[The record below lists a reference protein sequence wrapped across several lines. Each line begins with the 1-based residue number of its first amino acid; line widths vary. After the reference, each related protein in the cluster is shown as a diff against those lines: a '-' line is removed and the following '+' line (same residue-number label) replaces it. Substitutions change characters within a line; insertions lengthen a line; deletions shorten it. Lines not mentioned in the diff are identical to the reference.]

1 MKITKKLTKGIALGA
16 AALLSVG
23 MLAGCASGGSGG
35 SGDTDT
41 GGDSGSADGFTVGI
55 SVAAG
60 QNSTLQAIVEGLR
73 AELERVGGELITADA
88 QLDIDKQIADIDTF
102 VNRGVDAI
110 VVIPIDFPTLGNT
123 LQRADAAG
131 IPLFGNDALVGSDVT
146 AEELA
151 PLRAQVRTARP
162 ADEVAEFIDER
173 IGEGQVGAIGIA
185 APVAQL
191 VYFVEEFEAEID
203 ARPNLEFVGTVGNQS
218 DDAAGARPLADAML
232 TQFPD
237 LRAIFAYN
245 DPSAVGASAAATAAG
260 KRDQVVITGFN
271 ASQDGI
277 DAVRDGTIDAT
288 WDYRAP
294 DEGQLLGRLIIA
306 SVLDGE
312 EIGHHYEVVSA
323 ILTAENID
331 DFVPWEERIELIRQG
346 EFPGVSIN

>member
-1 MKITKKLTKGIALGA
+1 MKLTKKITQGIALGA
-16 AALLSVG
+16 AALLSLG
-23 MLAGCASGGSGG
+23 ALAGCSTGGNSGGGE
-35 SGDTDT
+35 T
-41 GGDSGSADGFTVGI
+41 GGETGGDGFTVGI

-73 AELERVGGELITADA
+73 AELETVGGELITADA

-110 VVIPIDFPTLGNT
+110 VVIPIDFPTLGNA

-131 IPLFGNDALVGSDVT
+131 IPLFANDAVVGSGVT

-151 PLRAQVRTARP
+151 PFRAQVRTARP
-162 ADEVAEFIDER
+162 ADEVAEFIEER
-173 IGEGQVGAIGIA
+173 TGGEGQVGAITIA
-185 APVAQL
+185 APVAQIHF
-191 VYFVEEFEAEID
+191 FVDEFEAAIN
-203 ARPNLEFVGTVGNQS
+203 ASAGLEFTGAVGNQS
-218 DDAAGARPLADAML
+218 DDAAGARPLADAMI
-232 TQFPD
+232 TQYPN

-245 DPSAVGASAAATAAG
+245 DPSAVGAAAAATAAG
-260 KRDQVVITGFN
+260 KRDQIVITGFN

-294 DEGQLLGRLIIA
+294 DEGQLLGRIIIA
-306 SVLDGE
+306 SVMNGE

-323 ILTAENID
+323 ILTSENID

-346 EFPGVSIN
+346 EFAGVSID

>member
-1 MKITKKLTKGIALGA
+1 MKLTRKITKGTALGA
-16 AALLSVG
+16 AALLAAG
-23 MLAGCASGGSGG
+23 AFAGCSSSQPNDGA
-35 SGDTDT
+35 DT
-41 GGDSGSADGFTVGI
+41 GGGETFTVGI

-73 AELERVGGELITADA
+73 AELETVGGELITADA

-110 VVIPIDFPTLGNT
+110 VVIPLDFPTLGNA
-123 LQRADAAG
+123 LQRADDAG
-131 IPLFGNDALVGSDVT
+131 IPLFANDATVGGGIT

-151 PLRAQVRTARP
+151 PFRAQVRTARP
-162 ADEVAEFIDER
+162 ADEVAAFIDER
-173 IGEGQVGAIGIA
+173 IDGDGQVGAITIA
-185 APVAQL
+185 APVAQ
-191 VYFVEEFEAEID
+191 VMYFTDEFEAEIES
-203 ARPNLEFVGTVGNQS
+203 RPNLEFVGAVGNPS

-232 TQFPD
+232 TQYPD

-245 DPSAVGASAAATAAG
+245 DPSAVGAAAAATAAG

-306 SVLDGE
+306 SVMNGE
-312 EIGHHYEVVSA
+312 AIGHHYEVVSA

-331 DFVPWEERIELIRQG
+331 DFIPWEERIELIRKG
-346 EFPGVSIN
+346 EFEGISID